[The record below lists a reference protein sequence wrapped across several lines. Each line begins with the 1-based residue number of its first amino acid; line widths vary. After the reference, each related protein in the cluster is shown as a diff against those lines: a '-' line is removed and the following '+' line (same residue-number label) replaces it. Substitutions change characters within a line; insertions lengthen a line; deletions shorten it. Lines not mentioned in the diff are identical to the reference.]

1 MTSTIAIDSAVMLRR
16 NLKHVLRSPDS
27 MITAIALPVMLMLL
41 FVYVFGGAIN
51 TGDAVDIAGFGVVAE
66 NRRNTARTLRQAH
79 LVSIGSLQVAN
90 RVELARYAIEHGLD
104 TPAVE

>member
-1 MTSTIAIDSAVMLRR
+1 MLCADAEPLSDDFQPLDPR
-16 NLKHVLRSPDS
+16 
-27 MITAIALPVMLMLL
+27 
-41 FVYVFGGAIN
+41 GGAIN

-90 RVELARYAIEHGLD
+90 RVTVVTDRVSRRRRGPAPLARSRR
-104 TPAVE
+104 PPCSR